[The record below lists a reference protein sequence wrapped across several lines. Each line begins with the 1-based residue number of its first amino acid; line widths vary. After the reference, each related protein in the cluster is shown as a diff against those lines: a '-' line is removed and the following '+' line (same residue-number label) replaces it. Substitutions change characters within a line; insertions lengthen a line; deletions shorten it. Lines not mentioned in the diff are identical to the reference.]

1 MEKELD
7 EYLKQNESKNI
18 FNSARTP
25 ITLFIILSVAY
36 VIHVSGGGAS
46 YTSTQNDLRLKNVAK
61 VWCYFVLFFCDFEIF
76 EIIVRSRF
84 S

>member
-36 VIHVSGGGAS
+36 VIHVSGGGALHKK
-46 YTSTQNDLRLKNVAK
+46 TK
-61 VWCYFVLFFCDFEIF
+61 
-76 EIIVRSRF
+76 
-84 S
+84 